1 MSATSSSSSSSSQF
15 GNVEDIRSVKSV
27 RIDVS
32 PKADLIPRLEPP
44 PQVSPPPRLSIHLH
58 LSPTLNAKCPTVPHP
73 TFKPKGPRSQP
84 HKNITKSPEPQP
96 HTNFYNKHD
105 EYNIPTALP
114 PRKTVGLYGDEPRLP
129 SHRPSRYISEYACN
143 GDRFAHLAPFQKN
156 KTLIIDRH
164 ASVDLATMGLERFT
178 MEIEGPERRKAGVLL
193 LLGVKAKQSPSA
205 TTVQFGLVTN
215 GLRSVLANFRA
226 RFGVGTAGVAR
237 EKESSIIEAPAGGSC
252 GHLTLDEAFPGWI
265 AP

>member
-1 MSATSSSSSSSSQF
+1 MSVTSSSSCSSSHL
-15 GNVEDIRSVKSV
+15 GNVKGIRSVKSV

-32 PKADLIPRLEPP
+32 PNADLIPKLELPSEA
-44 PQVSPPPRLSIHLH
+44 SPPPGLPVPLH
-58 LSPTLNAKCPTVPHP
+58 LSPTLDTKFPTAPHP
-73 TFKPKGPRSQP
+73 NTKPKGPRSQP
-84 HKNITKSPEPQP
+84 HKNITKSPELHPRAKI
-96 HTNFYNKHD
+96 NEHD
-105 EYNIPTALP
+105 GYIFPTTLP

-129 SHRPSRYISEYACN
+129 SHRPSRYIPEYTCN

-178 MEIEGPERRKAGVLL
+178 MKIEGPERRKAGVFQ

-205 TTVQFGLVTN
+205 SAIQLGPVTN
-215 GLRSVLANFRA
+215 GLRVTLANFRA
-226 RFGVGTAGVAR
+226 RFGVGITGVAR
-237 EKESSIIEAPAGGSC
+237 GKESSIVAPVGGSC
-252 GHLTLDEAFPGWI
+252 GRLALDEAFPGWI